1 MKRVI
6 PLLSV
11 LAVLAL
17 AAFFLTQ
24 DVESSYSRPVQLPAI
39 KAMTYFSDTQKLR
52 QWMVPFQQESV
63 FGQDRLMRGQDT
75 LTILKLAAFRTDFR
89 RSAREGS
96 LDFSIS
102 VLPDKDSVFRSHFL
116 LDYKLP
122 RWKQIFGNTFANDA
136 RASIDSLQAFLGNP
150 EKLYGFAIRNE
161 PVTDTSFFFAKKTI
175 AKKDFAAE
183 TKALFDMLIAEANK
197 RGAGYN
203 GVRIFHFIDNG
214 DQRTIFAS
222 VGIRKDIETKEG
234 DIVSL
239 KKMPYQM
246 NLLTLDYR
254 GLYKDLPK
262 AYQALEDY
270 RSDFRFVTMA
280 IPFHKYLDEG
290 YGFSDSSMVHMKVTY
305 PVY

>member
-17 AAFFLTQ
+17 AFFFLTQ

-39 KAMTYFSDTQKLR
+39 KAMTYFSDTLKLR

-63 FGQDRLMRGQDT
+63 FGQDRLLRGQDT
-75 LTILKLAAFRTDFR
+75 LTIVKLAAFRTDFR
-89 RSAREGS
+89 RSSPEGT
-96 LDFSIS
+96 LDFNIS
-102 VLPDKDSVFRSHFL
+102 VIPDKDSVFRSLFL
-116 LDYKLP
+116 LNYNLP
-122 RWKQIFGNTFANDA
+122 RWKQIFGNSLANDA

-150 EKLYGFAIRNE
+150 EKLYGFAIQNE
-161 PVTDTSFFFAKKTI
+161 PVTDTSFLFAKKTI

-183 TKALFDMLIAEANK
+183 TKALFDMLIAEANQ

-239 KKMPYQM
+239 KKMPFQM
-246 NLLTLDYR
+246 NLLTIDYK

-290 YGFSDSSMVHMKVTY
+290 YGFADSSMVHMKVTY

>member
-89 RSAREGS
+89 RSAPEGS

-122 RWKQIFGNTFANDA
+122 RWKQIFGNTFTNDA